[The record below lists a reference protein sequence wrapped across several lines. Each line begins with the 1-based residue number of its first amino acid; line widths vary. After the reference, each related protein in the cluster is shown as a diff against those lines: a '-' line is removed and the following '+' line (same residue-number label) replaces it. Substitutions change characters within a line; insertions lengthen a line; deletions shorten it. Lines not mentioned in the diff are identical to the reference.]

1 MNNGLLKLYS
11 DLSLQLFYQSL
22 CNNEFCLFNIYS
34 NNFNL
39 IIMKATKSLIGI
51 AGVALIAMSLSVIS
65 FSSAPQQVTTSPEE
79 EKPTIVLVHGAFA
92 DGSSW
97 NKVIPILQ
105 EKGYRTIAV
114 QNPLTSLSDDVTFV
128 ERAIAEAPGKVILVG
143 HSWGGV
149 VITQAGNNEKV
160 KSLVYVAAYALD
172 EGQSVESISKDAHGV
187 RKIPNVPGLADP
199 VVSDGY
205 IRLKEETVINHFAQ
219 DISPKDAKVLAAG
232 QGRFHVST
240 ISAKVSNPAWKN
252 KPSYFIVADNDHMI
266 SPQLEGEMAKTIHAT
281 TYNIPASHAVMLS
294 KPAKVAEVILK
305 AAQTE

>member
-1 MNNGLLKLYS
+1 
-11 DLSLQLFYQSL
+11 
-22 CNNEFCLFNIYS
+22 
-34 NNFNL
+34 
-39 IIMKATKSLIGI
+39 MKAKYLLAGI
-51 AGVALIAMSLSVIS
+51 AGAGLIGMSLCVIS
-65 FSSAPQQVTTSPEE
+65 FTRAPQRAISSRAED
-79 EKPTIVLVHGAFA
+79 KPTIVLVHGAFA

-97 NKVIPILQ
+97 NRVIPLLQ
-105 EKGYRTIAV
+105 EKGYRAIAV
-114 QNPLTSLSDDVTFV
+114 QNPLTSLGDDVAFV

-160 KSLVYVAAYALD
+160 KSLVYVAAYAPD

-219 DISPKDAKVLAAG
+219 DVPRQEARVLAAG

-252 KPSYFIVADNDHMI
+252 KPSYYIVSDNDHMI
-266 SPQLEGEMAKTIHAT
+266 SPQLESEMAKNIHAT
-281 TYNIPASHAVMLS
+281 TYHLPASHVAMLS
-294 KPAKVAEVILK
+294 KPEKVAEVILK
-305 AAQTE
+305 AAQME

>member
-1 MNNGLLKLYS
+1 
-11 DLSLQLFYQSL
+11 
-22 CNNEFCLFNIYS
+22 
-34 NNFNL
+34 
-39 IIMKATKSLIGI
+39 MKAKKSLAVISGAILIG
-51 AGVALIAMSLSVIS
+51 MSLSIIS
-65 FSSAPQQVTTSPEE
+65 FSKDHRQPVFPGEA

-114 QNPLTSLSDDVTFV
+114 QNPLTSLNDDVAFV

-160 KSLVYVAAYALD
+160 KSLVYVAAYAPD
-172 EGQSVESISKDAHGV
+172 EGQSVESISKDAHEV

-205 IRLKEETVINHFAQ
+205 IRLKEETIVNHFAQ
-219 DISPKDAKVLAAG
+219 DLSPQQARVLAAG
-232 QGRFHVST
+232 QGRFHFST

-252 KPSYFIVADNDHMI
+252 KPSFFIVADNDHMI
-266 SPQLEGEMAKTIHAT
+266 SPQLESEMAKNIHAT
-281 TYNIPASHAVMLS
+281 TYHLPASHAAMLS

-305 AAQTE
+305 AAQIE